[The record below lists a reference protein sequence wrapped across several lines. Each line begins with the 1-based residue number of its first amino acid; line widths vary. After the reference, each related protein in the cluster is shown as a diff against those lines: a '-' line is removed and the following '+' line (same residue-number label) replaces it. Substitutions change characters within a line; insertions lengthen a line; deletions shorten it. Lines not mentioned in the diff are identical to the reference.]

1 MNQLTNKT
9 ATLKNR
15 VKNINV
21 QNKPIKKNIHIN
33 LIIKKG
39 VIYGQ

>member
-9 ATLKNR
+9 AILKNS
-15 VKNINV
+15 VKNINN
-21 QNKPIKKNIHIN
+21 QNKPVKKNIHIN
-33 LIIKKG
+33 LVIKKG